1 MVGQRSKVS
10 GRTLTPMM
18 AYTTVLAAIPAMGI
32 GASTFMPTWMFAL
45 QSAAVMASEKI
56 ERTIELVERCSPADP
71 EWKCEVVPAI
81 KHLAH
86 ETLPCLSEAFGN
98 GLGVMVI
105 SFWTMGL
112 GFFSKFLSDRL
123 PLQCLWMLMSTFFP
137 FLLASTVSGTSDE
150 CDRLRDSI
158 NAKRFEELDS
168 ISEAT
173 ALQLT
178 QVEKALR
185 GLNRGQ

>member
-1 MVGQRSKVS
+1 M
-10 GRTLTPMM
+10 
-18 AYTTVLAAIPAMGI
+18 
-32 GASTFMPTWMFAL
+32 
-45 QSAAVMASEKI
+45 
-56 ERTIELVERCSPADP
+56 
-71 EWKCEVVPAI
+71 
-81 KHLAH
+81 
-86 ETLPCLSEAFGN
+86 
-98 GLGVMVI
+98 
-105 SFWTMGL
+105 WTMGL

-123 PLQCLWMLMSTFFP
+123 PLQCLWMLISTFFP
-137 FLLASTVSGTSDE
+137 FLLASTVSDTSDE
-150 CDRLRDSI
+150 CDKLRDSI